1 MTQTRGSQTVAL
13 GSRCRTCK
21 ITSMISFNSLFFI
34 YLFKCFRNLN
44 LKKTSQRLLKSMNC
58 ECDSEMDGLLAIIT
72 LPSPLTHHYLSSFT
86 FAFAFAFAP
95 LNVCMCIAFYHLIF
109 LRRLEI
115 NYKNYGSY
123 HRWWFSSCFNPRT
136 FNGSDLTRISESNLI
151 KTSENISFCT
161 WS

>member
-1 MTQTRGSQTVAL
+1 MVAW

-21 ITSMISFNSLFFI
+21 ITSMISFNSLFFF
-34 YLFKCFRNLN
+34 LFKCFRNLN
-44 LKKTSQRLLKSMNC
+44 LKKTSQRLLKSMQLWMRLRNGWITRNNNVALPTH
-58 ECDSEMDGLLAIIT
+58 SSLSIII
-72 LPSPLTHHYLSSFT
+72 HICFC
-86 FAFAFAFAP
+86 FCFCFAP
-95 LNVCMCIAFYHLIF
+95 LNVCTCMLFYHLIF

-123 HRWWFSSCFNPRT
+123 RRWWFSSCFNPRT